1 MRYFTVFLVGLGLVV
16 LVFVILIKML
26 TGGKPKQ
33 QIDLNSYAT
42 TDAVV
47 RMTIDGPV
55 NADSLHRQ
63 IQISIDNSQAEIQIM
78 NGYQGDV
85 KLDKT
90 FDNNQPAFEA
100 FLHAINLAGYTKG
113 NPDPKLSDERGY
125 CPQGSRYV
133 FELLQGGDTIQRY
146 WSTACGGQ
154 GTYGGKTTLTRE
166 LFQAQIPDF
175 DKFTGNIQL

>member
-1 MRYFTVFLVGLGLVV
+1 MRYFTAFLVALGLIV
-16 LVFVILIKML
+16 LVFVIIIKAL

-55 NADSLHRQ
+55 NADSIHHQ
-63 IQISIDNSQAEIQIM
+63 IQVSVDNSQTEIQIM
-78 NGYQGDV
+78 NGYQGTV
-85 KLDKT
+85 KTDKT
-90 FDNNQPAFEA
+90 YDSNQPAFEE
-100 FLHAINLAGYTKG
+100 FLHALNLAGYTRG
-113 NPDPKLSDERGY
+113 NPDPKVSDERGY

-154 GTYGGKTTLTRE
+154 GTYKGNTTLTRA

-175 DKFTGNIQL
+175 DKLTGSIQL